1 MIRIQVF
8 MNIQAAF
15 DNAPV
20 MERKIAWDD
29 SLQFPYQETTRVMK
43 TLYGKNSVIRF
54 EIE

>member
-8 MNIQAAF
+8 MNLQAAL

-20 MERKIAWDD
+20 MERKITWDD
-29 SLQFPYQETTRVMK
+29 SLQYPFQETSKVMK